1 MKKLM
6 LSLFAA
12 GLAVMPLAAKEKLNV
27 LYVGGSANI
36 YTSAGMNID
45 SAVLEASIKERT
57 ANFTKFL
64 KKHFTKVTAVNGK
77 DYDPNMS
84 KNFDVTVF
92 DGRPNVY
99 RKGIREKGPDGNYI
113 KYERDAYLPDDFSSA
128 AVCIAQA
135 SEEIGRSLGNKNDW
149 YCLCLDNYAYRWNKE
164 HPIFNGPFKVDIKS
178 EMRPT
183 PEPAVESG
191 KYFGYT
197 APAELEMWM
206 ISPRSYQEKLPDGG
220 SIRVGMVSR
229 PWGYKDSPDA
239 EVISGGVSA
248 KCIDAISIGRHGNM
262 FHWGFAADPA
272 ELTESAQAALANA
285 IVYMAQF
292 NGKPMIAR
300 KVNDRVFTREML
312 SSIRYNVTRQAVADA
327 DEYNRMNYE
336 LQKQNIAEFK
346 AKQERGE
353 KLSEIEKMQLNYAS
367 SLKKPEPQSYD
378 RYIKEREPK
387 LYEVFGADE
396 QAYQDYYEKNAPYF
410 YADVNSLMTSHLPIL
425 DKEARELGIANN
437 DIRIIDKAI
446 ELMEQG
452 KPEGKILLDRYTL
465 KRFSTPAEYRAWF
478 NKNRDNMFFTESGGW
493 KWLVNTYEPGENDYS
508 VLKKQ

>member
-128 AVCIAQA
+128 ALCIAQA
-135 SEEIGRSLGNKNDW
+135 SEDLGRSIGSKNDW

-164 HPIFNGPFKVDIKS
+164 HPIFNGPFKVDIKG

-183 PEPAVESG
+183 PESAVNYG
-191 KYFGYT
+191 KYYNYV
-197 APAELEMWM
+197 APKEVEMWQV
-206 ISPRSYQEKLPDGG
+206 STRSYQDPANAGMR
-220 SIRVGMVSR
+220 IGMVSR
-229 PWGYKDSPDA
+229 PWGYLDSPET

-272 ELTESAQAALANA
+272 DLTEPAKAVLANA
-285 IVYMAQF
+285 IVYASQF
-292 NGKPMIAR
+292 NGKPIIAR
-300 KVNDRVFTREML
+300 KIEEVCYTRPMINEHKYVDSRQGYLDREKLEQDFYEQNMK
-312 SSIRYNVTRQAVADA
+312 IIADA
-327 DEYNRMNYE
+327 
-336 LQKQNIAEFK
+336 K
-346 AKQERGE
+346 AKQAKGE
-353 KLSEIEKMQLNYAS
+353 KLSGSELQMLSMEEY
-367 SLKKPEPQSYD
+367 LKKPEPKTYD
-378 RYIKEREPK
+378 QYIKEREPK
-387 LYEVFGADE
+387 LYEIFGADE
-396 QAYQDYYEKNAPYF
+396 QAYRDYYDKNAPYF
-410 YADVNSLMTSHLPIL
+410 YGDVTAQKAYEPII

-437 DIRIIDKAI
+437 DIRLLDKAI

-478 NKNRDNMFFTESGGW
+478 NKNRDRMFFTESGGW